1 MLLRKAVPVLALT
14 VAAVLAAPAATA
26 APPATA
32 APTSVATTTGTPA
45 AADPAGAPD
54 GVTGSAGTGASSV
67 RDGASTGGAAP
78 ADVASTGAAAP
89 ADVASTGAAA
99 LADVASTGAAPADVA
114 PTGAAA
120 ADNLRALAGANPVIV
135 VGGLSGIAAVYEPL
149 AARLRADGYRVWIY
163 QLPNLGLGDIT
174 ASAAGLRG
182 YVGQV
187 RAAAAGAKV
196 DLVAHSE
203 GGLVSRYYIK
213 NLGGGEAVERY
224 VSLGTPQYGTYV
236 ANIVSFL
243 GLGSCAGVV
252 ACQQMTIGSSFLT
265 ALNAGDDTPAPV
277 RWTTVRTWQDELVR
291 PVDNAMLADGAT
303 NVLIQSRCP
312 LRVVGHLGLVLDG
325 TTYTVVRQ
333 ALRDAAISPNCLAL

>member
-14 VAAVLAAPAATA
+14 VAAVLAAPTNATA
-26 APPATA
+26 APSATTASPATA
-32 APTSVATTTGTPA
+32 APAIGSPATASPA
-45 AADPAGAPD
+45 REA
-54 GVTGSAGTGASSV
+54 VSAREALSA
-67 RDGASTGGAAP
+67 REAAP
-78 ADVASTGAAAP
+78 TGEAKP
-89 ADVASTGAAA
+89 G
-99 LADVASTGAAPADVA
+99 GVA
-114 PTGAAA
+114 PTGTAA
-120 ADNLRALAGANPVIV
+120 ADSLRALAGANPVIV

-187 RAAAAGAKV
+187 RAAAGGAKV

-213 NLGGGEAVERY
+213 DLGGGGAVERY

-291 PVDNAMLADGAT
+291 PVDNAVLADGAT

-333 ALRDAAISPNCLAL
+333 ALRDVAINPNCLAL

>member
-1 MLLRKAVPVLALT
+1 MLLRKAVPVLTLT
-14 VAAVLAAPAATA
+14 VAAVLTAPAATA
-26 APPATA
+26 APPNRAAPTRVATVTTGTGTGITATVTTAPGTAAGSAVTATVTAAATA
-32 APTSVATTTGTPA
+32 A
-45 AADPAGAPD
+45 
-54 GVTGSAGTGASSV
+54 GSAREAGSAHVTPIGDAV
-67 RDGASTGGAAP
+67 
-78 ADVASTGAAAP
+78 AD
-89 ADVASTGAAA
+89 D
-99 LADVASTGAAPADVA
+99 
-114 PTGAAA
+114 
-120 ADNLRALAGANPVIV
+120 LRALAGANPVIV
-135 VGGLSGIAAVYEPL
+135 VGGLSGITAVYEPL

-187 RAAAAGAKV
+187 RAAAGGAKV

-213 NLGGGEAVERY
+213 NLGGGDSVERY

-277 RWTTVRTWQDELVR
+277 RWTAVRTWQDELVR
-291 PVDNAMLADGAT
+291 PVDNAKLADGAT

-325 TTYTVVRQ
+325 TTYTVIRQ
-333 ALRDAAISPNCLAL
+333 VLRDAAIKPNCLAL

>member
-14 VAAVLAAPAATA
+14 LAAVLSAPAAA
-26 APPATA
+26 GA
-32 APTSVATTTGTPA
+32 APTQ
-45 AADPAGAPD
+45 PAGPGGTVDVTATDD
-54 GVTGSAGTGASSV
+54 G
-67 RDGASTGGAAP
+67 
-78 ADVASTGAAAP
+78 
-89 ADVASTGAAA
+89 
-99 LADVASTGAAPADVA
+99 
-114 PTGAAA
+114 
-120 ADNLRALAGANPVIV
+120 LRASAAANPVIV
-135 VGGLSGIAAVYEPL
+135 VGGLSSIAALYEPL
-149 AARLRADGYRVWIY
+149 AARLRADGYRASIY
-163 QLPNLGLGDIT
+163 QLPHLGLGDIA

-182 YVGQV
+182 YVEQV
-187 RAAAAGAKV
+187 RSATGAAKV

-213 NLGGGEAVERY
+213 NLGGGGTVDRY

-236 ANIVSFL
+236 ANIATFL

-265 ALNAGDDTPAPV
+265 ALNAGDDTPGAV

-312 LRVVGHLGLVLDG
+312 LRVVGHLGLVIDG
-325 TTYTVVRQ
+325 TTYTVIRQ
-333 ALRDAAISPNCLAL
+333 ALRDAAIQPNCLAL